1 MDGWIH
7 HYWPSACL
15 KTTGRAIG
23 GMPGVGVLQR
33 SIYTTLWGTTR
44 LKSPV
49 NANGSGAETTCMLT
63 AHSRLGT
70 PRAPLVVSVL
80 LKIHPAFAGEFRPG
94 NARQNKPKSKQT
106 PLCEIGEQNAV
117 LWPNPGGNPEPC
129 THLLEHGE
137 L

>member
-63 AHSRLGT
+63 AHSPSRT
-70 PRAPLVVSVL
+70 PRAPRRRVSL
-80 LKIHPAFAGEFRPG
+80 A
-94 NARQNKPKSKQT
+94 QNSCCVCWGISAWERAAEQT
-106 PLCEIGEQNAV
+106 EK
-117 LWPNPGGNPEPC
+117 
-129 THLLEHGE
+129 
-137 L
+137 

>member
-15 KTTGRAIG
+15 KTTGRDRRHVA
-23 GMPGVGVLQR
+23 GVGAGVLQC
-33 SIYTTLWGTTR
+33 IYTTLWGTTR

-70 PRAPLVVSVL
+70 PRAPRRRVSLAQNSSCVCWG
-80 LKIHPAFAGEFRPG
+80 ISAWER
-94 NARQNKPKSKQT
+94 NAERAAEQT
-106 PLCEIGEQNAV
+106 EK
-117 LWPNPGGNPEPC
+117 
-129 THLLEHGE
+129 
-137 L
+137 